1 MKPLYNKK
9 TLKMIHGA
17 MIEGFTIAYFDNTI
31 MHYR

>member
-17 MIEGFTIAYFDNTI
+17 MIEGFTIAYFYDAI
-31 MHYR
+31 SHYR